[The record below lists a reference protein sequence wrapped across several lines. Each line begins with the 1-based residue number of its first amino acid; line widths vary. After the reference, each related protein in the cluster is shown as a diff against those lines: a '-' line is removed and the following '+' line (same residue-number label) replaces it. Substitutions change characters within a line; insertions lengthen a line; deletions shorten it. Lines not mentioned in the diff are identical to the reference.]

1 MEDPAAVPPAAARW
15 RQRTEQ
21 CAPCGAGGAGRW
33 QRGPTPLWDPSA
45 SPSLAPRVPC
55 FLSWGKDPQK
65 HRLWGNQPRS
75 PQRFEPPIHSC
86 LLGVIPPPRPM
97 GLQVGCQP
105 FPPLLWLLFKSKKRS
120 LVAPCLFYPAH
131 RVQVRPV
138 GCSRNFCSGVF
149 IVLHR
154 FIEFRATGSKPAPLP

>member
-1 MEDPAAVPPAAARW
+1 MGFRCCLRCQLLINGQSIHNAVPAKGEGW
-15 RQRTEQ
+15 RTRPQFRPQ
-21 CAPCGAGGAGRW
+21 PRGGARGPSSALRAGRGGSGGGSGVPSAGFH
-33 QRGPTPLWDPSA
+33 RPTPLWDPSA

-105 FPPLLWLLFKSKKRS
+105 FPPLLWLLFNSKKRS

-131 RVQVRPV
+131 
-138 GCSRNFCSGVF
+138 
-149 IVLHR
+149 
-154 FIEFRATGSKPAPLP
+154 